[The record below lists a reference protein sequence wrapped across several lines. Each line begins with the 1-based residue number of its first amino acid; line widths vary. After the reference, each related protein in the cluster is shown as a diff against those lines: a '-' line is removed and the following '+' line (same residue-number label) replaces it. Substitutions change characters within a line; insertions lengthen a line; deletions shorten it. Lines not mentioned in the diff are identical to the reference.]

1 MVFLKKKKKCFA
13 IWRRNA
19 NWRGNYTGLLIFLK
33 RNNIPPLFEEE
44 IYLGF
49 LIFKKAKKKRKNFL
63 VVWRRNTSG
72 RCLGSLRWRI
82 GFTCIA
88 FAFAWWQHWTA
99 SPYLLRTNSCFSV
112 KSEAMDTHFA
122 QIILHL
128 HENAK
133 KIHKIRKNTKNWK
146 WTKEQ
151 KKFK

>member
-1 MVFLKKKKKCFA
+1 MQIDEVTILVCLFFWKETTFRHCLKKKYTLVFLYLKKQ
-13 IWRRNA
+13 
-19 NWRGNYTGLLIFLK
+19 
-33 RNNIPPLFEEE
+33 
-44 IYLGF
+44 
-49 LIFKKAKKKRKNFL
+49 KKKRKNFL